1 MTSDALPSDR
11 IGLISARVHDVD
23 VTPENYAQFLHF
35 ARARRDDFVGAYP
48 GAMVMR
54 GVNRSAGIW
63 CKIPFAVADQNY
75 VDFEP
80 NDLIGPSVRLGDG
93 YGAATVQTMLWGKS
107 TALRVLSARTL
118 LGARTVDTGMSRE
131 DRYRRLAYA
140 GAVEVKDFPFF
151 VRTGSSQPA
160 FDPKAQARLLIAIQR
175 NAPDVAKW
183 TVSKGRDVDD
193 AGTSDTDARLK
204 PAVLQMLELLRGVD
218 YTPHRHGDGVEQR
231 GEKLDFTAFHALA
244 VLTGDVEGARPSDT
258 GEWSIAPVL
267 LPLAYQDEIEGFSI
281 TIVARRVGYPL
292 DSASMQRFTLAFEHV
307 LAHFALLRHLR
318 KFVTFWWSPLLETS
332 FWEEKRTAAI
342 SFLRAWQRHATTIDP
357 LWQLGA
363 GDPYADPELV
373 HALSVAL
380 RLESAW
386 IEECRRISD
395 LLRFSCEIVDDGD
408 PRVLL

>member
-1 MTSDALPSDR
+1 
-11 IGLISARVHDVD
+11 
-23 VTPENYAQFLHF
+23 
-35 ARARRDDFVGAYP
+35 
-48 GAMVMR
+48 
-54 GVNRSAGIW
+54 
-63 CKIPFAVADQNY
+63 
-75 VDFEP
+75 
-80 NDLIGPSVRLGDG
+80 
-93 YGAATVQTMLWGKS
+93 MLWGKS

-118 LGARTVDTGMSRE
+118 LSERSDDTTVSRE

-140 GAVEVKDFPFF
+140 GAVEVKDLPSLS
-151 VRTGSSQPA
+151 RAA

-175 NAPDVAKW
+175 NSPQIAGWTASEGRQAGGETHARAP
-183 TVSKGRDVDD
+183 G
-193 AGTSDTDARLK
+193 K
-204 PAVLQMLELLRGVD
+204 PAVLQLLELLRGVD
-218 YTPHRHGDGVEQR
+218 YAPHKHSEGGEQR

-244 VLTGDVEGARPSDT
+244 VLTGDAVEGGQA
-258 GEWSIAPVL
+258 GGNEWSISPVL
-267 LPLAYQDEIEGFSI
+267 LPLAYQDQVEGFAI
-281 TIVARRVGYPL
+281 TIVARRVGYGL
-292 DSASMQRFTLAFEHV
+292 DTAAMQRFTMAFEHV

-373 HALSVAL
+373 HALSEAL

-386 IEECRRISD
+386 VEECRRISD